1 VSDLGG
7 RAFLVTGANTGIG
20 RATAEALARRGG
32 RVYITSRSAA
42 KGEEAVASIGAVTG
56 NDSVFFLPLD
66 LADMESVRAC
76 ASEFLARGEPLHV
89 LINNAG
95 VGGAH
100 ALTRQGFEMTFG
112 VNHLGHFA
120 LTQLLL
126 ARLTESAPSRIVNV
140 SSDAHYNARG
150 IDFDALCR
158 PARNITALHE
168 YAVSKLCNVLFTQ
181 ELARRLAGTGVT
193 SYALHPGVVATD
205 IWRRVPWPVRPLI
218 KRRMLS
224 VTDGAATSLYCAT
237 SPDVAQASGRF
248 YDTCAERAP
257 SPVATPEL
265 AAELWRHSEEWTA
278 PYLAGDDAGPRAL
291 SRLRLRVR
299 AFGPV
304 RAAGSGLR
312 RGPPREAWI
321 MRSSK

>member
-1 VSDLGG
+1 MVMSELAD
-7 RAFLVTGANTGIG
+7 RTFMVTGANTGIG
-20 RATAEALARRGG
+20 RATAEGLAHRGA
-32 RVYITSRSAA
+32 RVYVACRSAA
-42 KGEEAVASIGAVTG
+42 KGEARVEAITAATG
-56 NDSVFFLPLD
+56 NDSVFFLALD
-66 LADMESVRAC
+66 LADLESVWAC

-100 ALTRQGFEMTFG
+100 GLTRQGFEMTFG

-120 LTQLLL
+120 LTQSLLE
-126 ARLTESAPSRIVNV
+126 RLTDSAPARIVNV
-140 SSDAHYNARG
+140 SSDSHYNARG
-150 IDFDALCR
+150 IDFEALRR
-158 PARNITALHE
+158 PARNVTALHE

-193 SYALHPGVVATD
+193 SYALHPGVVASD

-248 YDTCAERAP
+248 YDKCAEREP

-265 AAELWRHSEEWTA
+265 ATELWRRSEEWTA
-278 PYLAGDDAGPRAL
+278 PYLAGGE
-291 SRLRLRVR
+291 V
-299 AFGPV
+299 G
-304 RAAGSGLR
+304 AA
-312 RGPPREAWI
+312 
-321 MRSSK
+321 